1 MTPARQP
8 ARPRTHALALLSS
21 LAIALALESA
31 CMETRRSL
39 GEDCLK
45 NDDCLSDVCS
55 QLHCAASPSVID
67 AQVTRP
73 DAGDDDIDAPAEAT
87 TRVQAGDALVDTAV
101 DTFAE
106 LAPDALMN
114 GDGTGD

>member
-1 MTPARQP
+1 
-8 ARPRTHALALLSS
+8 
-21 LAIALALESA
+21 
-31 CMETRRSL
+31 METRRSL

-45 NDDCLSDVCS
+45 NDDCLSGVCS
-55 QLHCAASPSVID
+55 QLHCAASPPLID

-73 DAGDDDIDAPAEAT
+73 EADDDAIDGPAEAT
-87 TRVQAGDALVDTAV
+87 TGVEAGDALVDTAG

-106 LAPDALMN
+106 SAPDALMN